1 MCTVQG
7 EPGAMTLLTLCA
19 ELLLQRTELL
29 QTENKNKKLTVIK
42 NLIIQITILLRY
54 SPCVILVWF

>member
-7 EPGAMTLLTLCA
+7 EPGAMTLLTSYA

-29 QTENKNKKLTVIK
+29 QPENKNKRVIK
-42 NLIIQITILLRY
+42 NLII
-54 SPCVILVWF
+54 